1 MCQLDLGWLR
11 VRAVKET
18 AGVQVIFLLVM
29 SQDEAIL
36 YRWRAIDTAARRRH
50 VISSHF
56 IRKLAK
62 ALLSVDE
69 LSS

>member
-1 MCQLDLGWLR
+1 VCQLDLGWLR
-11 VRAVKET
+11 VRAVKKT

-36 YRWRAIDTAARRRH
+36 CRWRAMDTAARRRY

-62 ALLSVDE
+62 ALLPVDE